1 MTEEESSRRL
11 RQLLRLKRHE
21 TPPPGYFREFSG
33 GVMER
38 IRSVEAERSVPLWRR
53 WFFRGANPSMA
64 GSASADGFW
73 PAWAGQATGVAGVAI
88 LMGLVGGLYWATQG
102 GGSPVGDVAGD
113 GTVAGQVGSHQASVS
128 EAVSNLTAARAG
140 LNGGPMADRSPSG
153 WPSGLSAPAGS
164 STDRLLSQSTTQVPE
179 GRFRLPVSVSVSGA
193 PVELSSTNPFPPGLF
208 RLPGGSEAE
217 AYRVRLGQPQR

>member
-38 IRSVEAERSVPLWRR
+38 IRSVEAQRSVPFWRR
-53 WFFRGANPSMA
+53 LFFRGASPLPA
-64 GSASADGFW
+64 DSASGDGFW

-88 LMGLVGGLYWATQG
+88 LMGLVGGLYWAHQG
-102 GGSPVGDVAGD
+102 GGSPGGDVAVD
-113 GTVAGQVGSHQASVS
+113 VVAGGRGGAHQASVS
-128 EAVSNLTAARAG
+128 EAVSNLASGRAG
-140 LNGGPMADRSPSG
+140 GHGGALADGSPSG
-153 WPSGLSAPAGS
+153 WPTPAGS
-164 STDRLLSQSTTQVPE
+164 SADRLLSQSIPQSPE